1 MRVKPGKFNKRIT
14 IVAEIEES
22 KDEEGYPIG
31 GEDEIATVWASVKPV
46 SSKDYFS
53 AKATQSENI
62 MQFRFRYRKGIDS
75 DMSIIY
81 HDSKYEIE
89 SIINDEEADRTLTV
103 MGKEVR

>member
-14 IVAEIEES
+14 IVGEIEGL
-22 KDEEGYPIG
+22 KDEDGYPIS
-31 GEDEIATVWASVKPV
+31 GEGEIATVWAIVKPV
-46 SSKDYFS
+46 SSRDYFT

-62 MQFRFRYRKGIDS
+62 MQFTFRYRQGIES

-81 HDSKYEIE
+81 RDSKYEIE
-89 SIINDEEADRTLTV
+89 SIINDEEANRTLTV